1 MKINKLNVIL
11 SIVVFLTI
19 LIVFLSYRYAVHVKK
34 EEVQR
39 AFYLFKQ
46 SVEEEETLMQ
56 PEQIFR
62 GDSKA
67 ELRSDSVIIETEKGR
82 VLYERNEQAD
92 SLALIDKR
100 EWSFQLFMTYKNP
113 NRAFTL
119 DSIYQ
124 EQLRDEGII
133 ARTAVCFSQGD
144 SLAGCSN
151 EAVCRRGIALYP
163 VVFGPKHDAKR
174 IELQA
179 YVLFSSSYLI
189 SRMPLIWG
197 LILLWCIIVSMYI
210 WQRRKKMD
218 HKEFVNPATPIPV
231 MISSDV
237 SKGIEIAPNVF
248 FNKKTGRLKGPNCEV
263 CLTKNRLLAFIC
275 FLEAPDHTVSYLN
288 FCKEV
293 LKRPLN
299 EEDELTEENKM
310 LNRAIKKSMVQTI
323 KRLRE
328 DLNAFPEF
336 SIENDSGSFYRLNVK
351 K

>member
-56 PEQIFR
+56 PEQIFW

-210 WQRRKKMD
+210 WQRWIIR
-218 HKEFVNPATPIPV
+218 NSLI
-231 MISSDV
+231 
-237 SKGIEIAPNVF
+237 
-248 FNKKTGRLKGPNCEV
+248 
-263 CLTKNRLLAFIC
+263 LLH
-275 FLEAPDHTVSYLN
+275 P
-288 FCKEV
+288 
-293 LKRPLN
+293 
-299 EEDELTEENKM
+299 
-310 LNRAIKKSMVQTI
+310 
-323 KRLRE
+323 
-328 DLNAFPEF
+328 
-336 SIENDSGSFYRLNVK
+336 YR
-351 K
+351 